1 MKNLYDLYVG
11 TRRQRPLFYLITI
24 LLVAVL
30 AACSGT
36 ETETPTETSSAAVT
50 TPDAASTAAGSV
62 VEATAPLAAAAT
74 TTTTVS
80 ATAVPRP
87 ETVAEGGS
95 SILQPLERNGMY
107 DAPPEMTIDPSKYY
121 YATFKTAR
129 GDIKVQLYADRAP
142 LTVNNFVFLAR
153 EGFYNDTTFH
163 RVLEEFMAQG
173 GDPTGTGT
181 GGPGY
186 QFADEFDPSLTFDS
200 AGLLAMA
207 NGGPSTNG
215 SQFFITLAPTE
226 WLNNRHTIF
235 GKVTEGMDVLN
246 RLTMRDPNT
255 APDFEGDTLYT
266 VIIDESDES
275 TLPPPPP
282 TPTPFAPSSLES
294 EGRPLATVE
303 PAERSGYF
311 NTPPEMVIDSAN
323 SYTATIA
330 TSKGDLV
337 VRLHDDEAP
346 IAVNNFVLLANL
358 GFYDNTPVNQIS
370 PGQLV
375 IIGSPDNN
383 PNGDAGYLLSP
394 EVNIP
399 VEMAIGLVGYVPL
412 QGTTPTSNSSQL
424 ILALVAPPIE
434 ANADF
439 SFFGQITS
447 GVDIL
452 TQLTGEDTVTSIVI
466 TESAE

>member
-1 MKNLYDLYVG
+1 MKNLYDLHVG
-11 TRRQRPLFYLITI
+11 NRRQPPLLYLISI
-24 LLVAVL
+24 LLIAFVAG
-30 AACSGT
+30 CNGT
-36 ETETPTETSSAAVT
+36 AIEAPVATDSAE
-50 TPDAASTAAGSV
+50 ASATDVPNA
-62 VEATAPLAAAAT
+62 EATAPVEEAAAT
-74 TTTTVS
+74 DGPVS

-87 ETVAEGGS
+87 DVVAEGGAS
-95 SILQPLERNGMY
+95 GMQPLERNGMY

-121 YATFKTAR
+121 YATFKTAK
-129 GDIKVQLYADRAP
+129 GDIKAQLYADRAP
-142 LTVNNFVFLAR
+142 LTVNSFVFLAR

-163 RVLEEFMAQG
+163 RVLEEFMAQA
-173 GDPTGTGT
+173 GDPTGTGS

-186 QFADEFDPSLTFDS
+186 QFADEFDPNLAFDA

-207 NGGPSTNG
+207 NAGAGTNG

-235 GKVTEGMDVLN
+235 GKVIEGMDVLN
-246 RLTMRDPNT
+246 SLTMRDPNT

-266 VIIDESDES
+266 VIIDESEES

-294 EGRPLATVE
+294 ENRPLATVD
-303 PAERSGYF
+303 PSERSGYF
-311 NTPPEMVIDSAN
+311 NSPPDVIIDSAK
-323 SYTATIA
+323 SYTATIT
-330 TSKGDLV
+330 TSKGDIV
-337 VRLHDDEAP
+337 VMLHDDEAP

-412 QGTTPTSNSSQL
+412 QGTTPTSSSSQL
-424 ILALVAPPIE
+424 ILALVAPPVE

-452 TQLTGEDTVTSIVI
+452 VQLTGEDIITSIVI

>member
-1 MKNLYDLYVG
+1 LKNLYDSPVG
-11 TRRQRPLFYLITI
+11 NRRQRPVLYLISLLLI
-24 LLVAVL
+24 ALVA
-30 AACSGT
+30 ACNGAIT
-36 ETETPTETSSAAVT
+36 EPTTDSDSAAAVIADEAT
-50 TPDAASTAAGSV
+50 TPEAATEEEAAP
-62 VEATAPLAAAAT
+62 VEEEAAAEAAPAAT
-74 TTTTVS
+74 PL
-80 ATAVPRP
+80 PRP
-87 ETVAEGGS
+87 DVVAEGGS

-107 DAPPEMTIDPSKYY
+107 DAAPEMTIDPSKYY
-121 YATFKTAR
+121 YATFKTAK
-129 GDIKVQLYADRAP
+129 GDIKVQLFADRAP

-173 GDPTGTGT
+173 GDPTGTGS

-186 QFADEFDPSLTFDS
+186 QFADEFDPNLSFDS

-207 NGGPSTNG
+207 NAGAGTNG

-235 GKVTEGMDVLN
+235 GKLTEGMDVLN
-246 RLTMRDPNT
+246 SLTMRDPNT
-255 APDFEGDTLYT
+255 APSFEGDTLYT
-266 VIIDESDES
+266 VLIEESDES

-282 TPTPFAPSSLES
+282 TPTPFAPSSLEV
-294 EGRPLATVE
+294 EDRPLAALD
-303 PAERSGYF
+303 PAERASYF
-311 NTPPEMVIDSAN
+311 NSAPEMVIDSAQ
-323 SYTATIA
+323 SYTATIT

-346 IAVNNFVLLANL
+346 IAVNNFVLLAKL

-383 PNGDAGYLLSP
+383 PDGDAGYLLSP
-394 EVNIP
+394 EVNIS

-412 QGTTPTSNSSQL
+412 QSTTPSSSSSQL
-424 ILALVAPPIE
+424 ILALIAPPIE

-452 TQLTGEDTVTSIVI
+452 TQLTGEDTITSIEI
-466 TESAE
+466 TEE